1 LQAILETGGK
11 QYRVKESDVILVE
24 KLDAAVGDTVVFDR
38 VLATG
43 EGESLV
49 VGTPLV
55 EGAKVI
61 GRAVAQER
69 GRKIRVFK
77 YKPKKHYRRLRGH
90 RQRYTKVLIQ
100 SIET

>member
-43 EGESLV
+43 EGDGLV

-100 SIET
+100 SIEA

>member
-1 LQAILETGGK
+1 MQAILETGGK